1 MTMTKRDGSG
11 YYCIMTMMMRM
22 RKRERKM
29 HKYIMSRLR
38 PRLDVLGYPS
48 RLVITLAVSLMNAI
62 EGTTEIRNHKQHNH
76 IWLDRRGFLLAFGGL
91 VSIKTASA
99 ARRTRCQG
107 M

>member
-29 HKYIMSRLR
+29 HKYIMSR
-38 PRLDVLGYPS
+38 PRLDVLGYPR

-91 VSIKTASA
+91 VSTKTASA